1 MNLLVMPFILAAVVS
16 FASTPL
22 VRKLAFKIGA
32 VDIPKDDRRVHKE
45 AMPLIGGLAIALGVF
60 VGMLIFMPLSRK
72 VISIIIGGSII
83 LIGGIIDDVKDMSA
97 RDKMLIQILAAAVLV
112 FGGIRINFITN
123 PFSGGILYLGWL
135 SIPISLFWIVGIT
148 NTINFIDGLDG
159 LSAGVA
165 MISSL
170 SLMVV
175 ASKLGYSNVVILA
188 ALLGGAC
195 LGFLPHNFNPAKIF
209 MGDTGAMFLGFILAT
224 ISIEGV
230 MKSVTAVAVLA
241 PVIILGVPIFD
252 TAFAIIRR
260 LLSGQSVATADR
272 GHLHHRLLDRGFSQK
287 KAVLILYG
295 LSAVFGV
302 FAILISGANNKEA
315 IFLSL
320 GLLVIAALFAI
331 KLGFFEKRK

>member
-97 RDKMLIQILAAAVLV
+97 RDKMLVQIIAAGVLV

>member
-97 RDKMLIQILAAAVLV
+97 RDKMLVQIIAAGVLV

-123 PFSGGILYLGWL
+123 PFSGGIFYLGWL

>member
-97 RDKMLIQILAAAVLV
+97 RDKMLVQIIAAGVLV
-112 FGGIRINFITN
+112 FGGTRINFVTN

>member
-1 MNLLVMPFILAAVVS
+1 MNLLVLPFILAAAVS
-16 FASTPL
+16 FVFTPL

-32 VDIPKDDRRVHKE
+32 VDIPKDDRRIHKE

-60 VGMLIFMPLSRK
+60 AGMLIFMPMSRK
-72 VISIIIGGSII
+72 IVSIIVGASII
-83 LIGGIIDDVKDMSA
+83 LIGGIIDDIKEISA
-97 RDKMLIQILAAAVLV
+97 KKKMLVQIIAAAILV

-123 PFSGGILYLGWL
+123 PFSGGIIYLKWL

-170 SLMVV
+170 SLMIV
-175 ASKLGYSNVVILA
+175 ASKIGYSNVVILA
-188 ALLGGAC
+188 ALLAGAC
-195 LGFLPHNFNPAKIF
+195 LGFLPYNFNPAKIF
-209 MGDTGAMFLGFILAT
+209 MGDTGAMFLGFILAA

-302 FAILISGANNKEA
+302 FAILISGASNKEA
-315 IFLSL
+315 IYLSL
-320 GLLVIAALFAI
+320 GLLIISALFAI